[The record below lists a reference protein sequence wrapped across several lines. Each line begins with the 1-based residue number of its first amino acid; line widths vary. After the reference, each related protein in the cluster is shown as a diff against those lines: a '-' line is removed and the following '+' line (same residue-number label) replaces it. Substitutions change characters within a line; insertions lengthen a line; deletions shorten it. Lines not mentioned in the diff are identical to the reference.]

1 MAKMHKIST
10 KWGVTEGSLKIT
22 VKAVDAEKGGA
33 ILHAFER
40 VVNIP
45 EVFGEGYEALNE
57 IGQEAIGFGVY
68 TVLRN
73 ATGSAETG
81 QEAEE
86 AIDRR
91 IAAWDAGDWGAAR
104 ESSAVPFSAN
114 TSIAKAVEAAT
125 KGAQSAADAAA
136 KLSAMA
142 EELVKS
148 NFEGIEGFADLDPK
162 DRAKV
167 RKVTQDKVLDS
178 RPAIKAEYLAIEAA
192 KQQEALARKAAAA
205 AKAKEE
211 LSGADGEVEGI

>member
-1 MAKMHKIST
+1 MGRHR
-10 KWGVTEGSLKIT
+10 WLFENLGEGR
-22 VKAVDAEKGGA
+22 GCR
-33 ILHAFER
+33 ER
-40 VVNIP
+40 WCNP
-45 EVFGEGYEALNE
+45 SRLRAGCEYPRGFGEGYEALNE
-57 IGQEAIGFGVY
+57 IGQEAIGFGV
-68 TVLRN
+68 TLVLRN

-91 IAAWDAGDWGAAR
+91 IAAWDAGDWGRAGIER
-104 ESSAVPFSAN
+104 CSFSAN

-125 KGAQSAADAAA
+125 KG
-136 KLSAMA
+136 LSRRQKRRRSSRQWRRSWSEAI
-142 EELVKS
+142 S
-148 NFEGIEGFADLDPK
+148 RDRGFADLDPK